1 MKFIIDTYTKGK
13 GALISKLKKL
23 KTTVS
28 CEDGGEY
35 YQDRSLSQIH
45 IETSWKED
53 ELNEWLWKSK
63 NINYIGVVEIS

>member
-35 YQDRSLSQIH
+35 HQDISLNQIH

-53 ELNEWLWKSK
+53 ELNE
-63 NINYIGVVEIS
+63 